1 MTVQGQ
7 ETERAEC
14 KPVQGGRQG
23 EYRGMGGSLLRGGQ
37 DTGQGAAGRVGAG
50 GLA

>member
-23 EYRGMGGSLLRGGQ
+23 EYRGMGGSLLRGGRTQ
-37 DTGQGAAGRVGAG
+37 ARALPDGLGQEVS
-50 GLA
+50 